1 MWHPKLCFY
10 QRLSVSL
17 VIVFLIIMSVFVI
30 ASSHLQDSM
39 KDESEQLLHI
49 DLASH
54 LVSDNPLLK
63 TGVHDYESLSN
74 LFHTLMVLGPNFE
87 FYFLDTQ
94 GNIKTYSAEKGEVV
108 LEKVSLSPLLSM
120 LKPNPTLPVRG
131 DDPKSNGKQKIF
143 SVAPVYNESQLQGY
157 LYVIIGGARYDS
169 IAENMKRSEGV
180 QMFIMIMVAGT
191 LFLLFALL
199 LLFKFFTA
207 PLKILSDDMDTFRAS
222 GFDLDGSGVKLR
234 PWRNESRNEVQ
245 RLGFSF
251 NDMLRHIDD
260 QMKQLKQ
267 TDNERRIMLADLSH
281 DLRTPLANLQG
292 YVETLSL
299 KGDSI
304 SADERKRFIKICEKN
319 LFNLKRLID
328 QIFELAYLEGGHVT
342 LKKEHFM
349 LAELLH
355 DVAAKF
361 SINAQSKGVTLNVQ
375 CDQKNGYVNADI
387 GKLERVLTNL
397 IENAIRHTP
406 EGGSIHIGVVE
417 LDGNLVIEV
426 KDSGVGIS
434 ERELNHI
441 FKARYQAS
449 NTGDDSSIH
458 AGLGL
463 AICQKLMDLL
473 DSKLEVSS
481 ELGKGTSFKFSLAR
495 SNDFG

>member
-1 MWHPKLCFY
+1 MWRPKLCFY

-17 VIVFLIIMSVFVI
+17 VIGFLIIMSIFVL
-30 ASSHLQDSM
+30 ASSRLQDSM
-39 KDESEQLLHI
+39 KDESEQMLHL

-63 TGVHDYESLSN
+63 TGVYDYDALGN
-74 LFHTLMVLGPNFE
+74 LFHTLMVLGPSFE
-87 FYFLDTQ
+87 FYFVDTQ
-94 GNIKTYSAEKGEVV
+94 GNIKTYSAEKGEVIKNSIDLAPILAL
-108 LEKVSLSPLLSM
+108 LE
-120 LKPNPTLPVRG
+120 PNPTLPVRG
-131 DDPKSNGKQKIF
+131 DDPKSESKHKIF
-143 SVAPVYNESQLQGY
+143 SAAPVYNDDNLQGY

-169 IAENMKRSEGV
+169 IVENMKRSEGV
-180 QMFIMIMVAGT
+180 QTFAMIIIAGT

-199 LLFKFFTA
+199 LLFRFFTA

-251 NDMLRHIDD
+251 NDMLNHIDA
-260 QMKQLKQ
+260 QMKKLRQ
-267 TDNERRIMLADLSH
+267 TDNERRILLADLSH

-292 YVETLSL
+292 YIETLAL
-299 KGDSI
+299 KGNSI
-304 SADERKRFIKICEKN
+304 SEEERQRFMDICEKN

-342 LKKEHFM
+342 LKKENFM

-361 SINAQSKGVTLNVQ
+361 TINAQNKGITLSVNTEA
-375 CDQKNGYVNADI
+375 KNGYVHADI

-406 EGGSIHIGVVE
+406 EN
-417 LDGNLVIEV
+417 GNININVIESDKYLTIEV

-449 NTGDDSSIH
+449 NSEEDSAIH

-463 AICQKLMDLL
+463 AICQKLMTLL

-481 ELGKGTSFKFSLAR
+481 ELGKGTSFRFSLVQVTP
-495 SNDFG
+495 